1 MDAIETGQLVAGHYR
16 LVERI
21 GSGGAGVVWRA
32 VDERLERSVAV
43 KQIPIQPSL
52 PDSEREMI
60 RQRAIREARNAARFH
75 HPNAIVVYDIT
86 EHEGHPCLV
95 MEYFES
101 RSLAE
106 VLKAHTALPLAQ
118 AVSMGEQVSGALIA
132 AHDAGIVHRDIKPG
146 NILLDDFGTA
156 KITDF
161 GISRAVGDINL
172 TATGLVSGTAAYL
185 PPEVA
190 QGADPTP
197 ASDVFSLGA
206 TLLHA
211 VDGEPPYG
219 NNQNSL
225 ALLYAAANG
234 QVREPRHA
242 GAATDLLRHL
252 LSVNPGDRPSMSQ
265 AHAVLGR
272 LTDSGVSAAATT
284 ALPANAGRRRT
295 AHSRPL
301 HSPPPPPPSR
311 PMTRGAAA
319 FAPASGPS
327 SAHHAQNSRKPVVYA
342 GSAAVV
348 VLALLA
354 LVIVVTNLPSPGDTD
369 TETGVPGVSDTIVA
383 DAGQTAN
390 SGSQVD
396 WGQGGQLVQQ
406 FYSNPA
412 GSWSL
417 LTPAAQ
423 DVFGSQQSFQDYW
436 SERVIQSFGQIEA
449 IKRANNDDGSVD
461 MQVNNLTYDGQTK
474 QVTVRVVDVGGR
486 LLIDGDPR

>member
-52 PDSEREMI
+52 PDSEREVI

-106 VLKAHTALPLAQ
+106 VLKARAALPLAQ

-242 GAATDLLRHL
+242 GPATDLLRHL
-252 LSVNPGDRPSMSQ
+252 LSVNPSDRPSMSQ

-284 ALPANAGRRRT
+284 ALPASTGRRRT
-295 AHSRPL
+295 AHSRTL
-301 HSPPPPPPSR
+301 HSSAPPPPAP
-311 PMTRGAAA
+311 TRSAAA
-319 FAPASGPS
+319 LASAAPSP
-327 SAHHAQNSRKPVVYA
+327 AQYGQNNRKPVLYA

-348 VLALLA
+348 VLAILA
-354 LVIVVTNLPSPGDTD
+354 LVIVVTNLPPPGDTD
-369 TETGVPGVSDTIVA
+369 TGTGGPGVSETIVA
-383 DAGQTAN
+383 DAGQTAS
-390 SGSQVD
+390 SGTQVD

-423 DVFGSQQSFQDYW
+423 DVFGSQQAFQDYW